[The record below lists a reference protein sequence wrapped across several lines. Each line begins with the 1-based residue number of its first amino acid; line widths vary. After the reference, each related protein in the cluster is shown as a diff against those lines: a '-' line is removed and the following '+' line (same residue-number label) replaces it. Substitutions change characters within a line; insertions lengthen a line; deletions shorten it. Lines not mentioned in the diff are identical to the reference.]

1 MDHEHDDGFTSI
13 VTKVTMPHTP
23 EQLEKA
29 LLELVRKFEI
39 YRIKGFIN
47 VPGKPM
53 RMVIQGVGDRFEK
66 HFDRAWKTG
75 EVRATR
81 LVVIGH
87 ELEEKRITE
96 TLQTLVGQTVSA
108 L

>member
-1 MDHEHDDGFTSI
+1 
-13 VTKVTMPHTP
+13 
-23 EQLEKA
+23 
-29 LLELVRKFEI
+29 
-39 YRIKGFIN
+39 
-47 VPGKPM
+47 M

-66 HFDRAWKTG
+66 HFDRAWKAD

-87 ELEEKRITE
+87 ELEQNRITE
-96 TLQTLVGQTVSA
+96 TLQALVGQTVPA